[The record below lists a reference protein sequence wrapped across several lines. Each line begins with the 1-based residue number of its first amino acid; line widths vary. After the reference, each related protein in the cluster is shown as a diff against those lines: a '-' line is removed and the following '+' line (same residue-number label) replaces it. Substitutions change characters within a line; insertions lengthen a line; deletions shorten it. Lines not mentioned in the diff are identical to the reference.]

1 MPLPLIL
8 GLGAAVAGI
17 AGAGSAISGASK
29 MKDANDT
36 QKLAQK
42 IHKEN
47 IDYFESKNKAAT
59 EVMDSLGK
67 KELEILSS
75 FSEFTSVFEKIH
87 NKPQFKSYVH
97 NDVTIPSYNPQDIH
111 DVSVGAA
118 VLFGGLGGAVA
129 GTAGGF
135 AAAGATTAAVMAL
148 GTASTGTAIASLSGV
163 AATNA
168 ALAALGGG
176 ALAAGGGG
184 MALGSTILG
193 ATTLGVGLM
202 VGGIIFNI
210 AGSKLSDSADEAL
223 SQVKKEREEVN
234 SIVEYLDEL
243 SQTAKKF
250 EDSFTSI
257 YQIYRKQLTM
267 LSYIVDVLQKRDWET
282 FTEGEQAVTQ
292 NTVLLVN
299 ILYQMGKV
307 ELVLKAKD
315 KNSCNTVNT
324 AAVNKSIHDA
334 EIILTDKGLMKTAIN
349 VNWDDIKLNILFD
362 EKISEGEFY
371 RWMSD
376 STLHTQTDNTVFL
389 RFRSPDAARHVKA
402 NYDEVIKQALKIYTN
417 RDLWRDFLNFPY
429 FTGFSAH

>member
-8 GLGAAVAGI
+8 GVGAAVAGI

-47 IDYFESKNKAAT
+47 TDYFESKNKATT

-75 FSEFTSVFEKIH
+75 FGEFTSVFEKIH
-87 NKPQFKSYVH
+87 NKPQFKEYIR
-97 NDVTIPSYNPQDIH
+97 NGVTIPSYNPQDIK

-118 VLFGGLGGAVA
+118 VLFGGIGGAVA

-148 GTASTGTAIASLSGV
+148 GTASTGTAIASLSGA

-176 ALAAGGGG
+176 ALGVGGG
-184 MALGSTILG
+184 MTLGSTILG

-210 AGSKLSDSADEAL
+210 TGSKLSDSAYEAL
-223 SQVKKEREEVN
+223 AQVKKERKEVN
-234 SIVEYLDEL
+234 TIGVYLDEL

-250 EDSFTSI
+250 EDSFTTIYKI
-257 YQIYRKQLTM
+257 YQQQFTM

-282 FTEGEQAVTQ
+282 FTEDEKTVTQ

-307 ELVLKAKD
+307 ELVLKAED
-315 KNSCNTVNT
+315 ENSCNKVNT
-324 AAVNKSIHDA
+324 AAVDKHIRDA
-334 EIILTDKGLMKTAIN
+334 KTILTSNGLMEGKIK
-349 VNWDDIKLNILFD
+349 VNWDEVKKIIHQG
-362 EKISEGEFY
+362 KISDAEYY
-371 RWMSD
+371 RWID
-376 STLHTQTDNTVFL
+376 LSTLYSETNDKIFL
-389 RFRSPDAARHVKA
+389 QFPYPSAAHYVKA
-402 NYDEVIKQALKIYTN
+402 NYDEVIRQALKNYTN
-417 RDLWRDFLNFPY
+417 RNLQVSY
-429 FTGFSAH
+429 GYIEA

>member
-8 GLGAAVAGI
+8 GLGAVAAGI

-47 IDYFESKNKAAT
+47 IDYFESKNKATT

-75 FSEFTSVFEKIH
+75 FGEFTSVFEKIH

-97 NDVTIPSYNPQDIH
+97 NDVTIPSYNPQDIR

-118 VLFGGLGGAVA
+118 VLFGGLGGAVV

-135 AAAGATTAAVMAL
+135 AAAGATTSAVMAL
-148 GTASTGTAIASLSGV
+148 GTASTGTAIASLSGA

-168 ALAALGGG
+168 TLAALGGG
-176 ALAAGGGG
+176 ALGIGGG

-223 SQVKKEREEVN
+223 SQAKKEREQVN

-267 LSYIVDVLQKRDWET
+267 LSYIVDILQKRDWET

-307 ELVLKAKD
+307 ELVLKAED
-315 KNSCNTVNT
+315 KNSCNKVNT
-324 AAVNKSIHDA
+324 ADVNKSIHDA
-334 EIILTDKGLMKTAIN
+334 EVVLTNKGLMKAPVTIH
-349 VNWDDIKLNILFD
+349 WDEIKNILFQG
-362 EKISEGEFY
+362 KISEVEYY
-371 RWMSD
+371 RWISD
-376 STLHTQTDNTVFL
+376 STLHTQTADKIFL
-389 RFRSPDAARHVKA
+389 RFRSPDAARHVKL
-402 NYDEVIKQALKIYTN
+402 NYDNVIKQVLKDYTN
-417 RDLWRDFLNFPY
+417 RNLEVSYGYIEN
-429 FTGFSAH
+429 